1 MTEIKRYITESTKP
15 GGEIVREERIVY
27 VSKSGEEFN
36 SAQAAYRDD
45 VEVKLLAI
53 LGPAVD
59 PIASGHG
66 SCFYPKDSGDYN
78 RNAGR
83 REGFNKAVNRMLN
96 DPKPFIRLLE
106 TWNANRNS

>member
-59 PIASGHG
+59 PIAPGYG
-66 SCFYPKDSGDYN
+66 GCFYSGD
-78 RNAGR
+78 RDHDAGR
-83 REGFNKAVNRMLN
+83 RAGFNRAVKRMLN
-96 DPKPFIRLLE
+96 DPEPFIRLLE